1 MPFDWDAAK
10 NTANLAKQGIDF
22 RDVVRIFE
30 GPVLE
35 RIDDRKDYGEI
46 RVIAFGVVEGHE
58 LAVVYTPRSEV
69 RRVISARRAHSSER
83 KAYRE
88 TYPQRP

>member
-30 GPVLE
+30 GRFWNGSMTAKTMAKFE
-35 RIDDRKDYGEI
+35 
-46 RVIAFGVVEGHE
+46 
-58 LAVVYTPRSEV
+58 
-69 RRVISARRAHSSER
+69 
-83 KAYRE
+83 
-88 TYPQRP
+88 